1 MATKKHPERVNDSLR
16 PKFGLAAVLA
26 QSDRVVDAFGPWRGF
41 ILMVLAI
48 VASAGVMGT
57 VAVFLAKLVAR

>member
-1 MATKKHPERVNDSLR
+1 MTVCVQNSDWR
-16 PKFGLAAVLA
+16 PSWLSPTGSSMPSA
-26 QSDRVVDAFGPWRGF
+26 RGGF

-57 VAVFLAKLVAR
+57 VAVFLAKLVVR